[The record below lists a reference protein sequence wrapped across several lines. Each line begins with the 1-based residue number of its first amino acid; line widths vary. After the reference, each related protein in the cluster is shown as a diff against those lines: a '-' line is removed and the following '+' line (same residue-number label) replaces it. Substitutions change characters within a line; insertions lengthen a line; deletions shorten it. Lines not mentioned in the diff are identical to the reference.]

1 MPPLDVRAA
10 AATMDAMSELTATAF
25 APRDR
30 PPPLRPDE
38 IHVCSIALDATATPR
53 AVTEAARVVLD
64 RLLRFYAGTDAPIE
78 IARGRH
84 GKPYAPAFAGLDF
97 NLSHA
102 GHHVLLAFAR
112 GQALGVDL
120 ERDERRLSLIEIA
133 RRFFA
138 ADEADALERLPDAAR
153 LPCFLRLWTRK
164 EAVLKALGQ
173 GLNFGLDRL
182 AFAIDGDGEVGALH
196 RIAEEAGAPAD
207 WRLCALA
214 PAPGLVG
221 ALAWRGPERPLQT
234 FTLPL

>member
-1 MPPLDVRAA
+1 MQNLTAA
-10 AATMDAMSELTATAF
+10 AF
-25 APRDR
+25 VYRDQ
-30 PPPLRPDE
+30 PPPLQAGE
-38 IHVCSIALDATATPR
+38 VHLCLIALAEETTPR
-53 AVTEAARVVLD
+53 AVAEAARRVLD
-64 RLLRFYAGTDAPIE
+64 RLLRFHTGAEAIE
-78 IARGRH
+78 IARGPH
-84 GKPYAPAFAGLDF
+84 GKPYAAAFTGLEF

-112 GQALGVDL
+112 EQALGVDL

-153 LPCFLRLWTRK
+153 LPCFLQLWTRK

-182 AFAIDGDGEVGALH
+182 AFAIDGRGEVGALQS
-196 RIAEEAGAPAD
+196 IADEAGAVAD
-207 WRLCALA
+207 WHLRALA

-221 ALAWRGPERPLQT
+221 ALAWCGPERALQT
-234 FTLPL
+234 FTLPV

>member
-1 MPPLDVRAA
+1 M
-10 AATMDAMSELTATAF
+10 
-25 APRDR
+25 
-30 PPPLRPDE
+30 
-38 IHVCSIALDATATPR
+38 CSIAVAANATPR
-53 AVTEAARVVLD
+53 AVAEAARGVLD
-64 RLLRFYAGTDAPIE
+64 RLLRFYAGVDAPIE
-78 IARGRH
+78 IARGAH
-84 GKPYAPAFAGLDF
+84 GKPYAPAFADLDF

-138 ADEADALERLPDAAR
+138 ADEADALERLPEAAR

-182 AFAIDGDGEVGALH
+182 AFAIDGDGDVGALE
-196 RIAEEAGAPAD
+196 RIAAEAGAAAD
-207 WRLCALA
+207 WRLRALA

-221 ALAWRGPERPLQT
+221 ALAWCGAERPLQT
-234 FTLPL
+234 FTLPA